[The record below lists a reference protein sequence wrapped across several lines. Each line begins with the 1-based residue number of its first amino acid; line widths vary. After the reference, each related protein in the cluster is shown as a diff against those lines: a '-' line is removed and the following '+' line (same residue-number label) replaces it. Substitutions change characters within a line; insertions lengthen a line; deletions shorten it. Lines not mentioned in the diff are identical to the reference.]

1 MMEGASQMKKKRS
14 MTKLFMFVVVI
25 IIGVMGFLWLKDK
38 VEARANTTKKDIY
51 IVVQVNNLE
60 PNVAEAIVEGD
71 KVIGETGRQK
81 DIIKDVTITD
91 GDLVAVSK
99 DGDLVALKDPIKKNI
114 TLGIRCKANIS
125 GPYIEG
131 HGQEIKIGLPY
142 VVCTENTQITG
153 VIVDIKID

>member
-1 MMEGASQMKKKRS
+1 MEGASQMKKKQRS

-25 IIGVMGFLWLKDK
+25 IIGVMGCFWLKDK

-60 PNVAEAIVEGD
+60 PNVAEAIAEGD

-81 DIIKDVTITD
+81 DIIKDVNITD
-91 GDLVAVSK
+91 GDLIAVSK
-99 DGDLVALKDPIKKNI
+99 DGELVALKDPIKKNI
-114 TLGIRCKANIS
+114 TMGIRCKANIS

-131 HGQEIKIGLPY
+131 DGQEIKIGLPY
-142 VVCTENTQITG
+142 VICTENVQLTG
-153 VIVDIKID
+153 AIMDIKID